1 MDIHQHAKTTPQ
13 GRLLMVRRLADGWT
27 VAKVAAALGVTART
41 VRKWQAR
48 HVAEGEAGLRDRSS
62 RPLASPRRL
71 GEAAE
76 AEILA
81 LRRQRLTGPAIA
93 RRLGRPGATVGLV
106 LRRHGLGRLAALDAK
121 PEIVRYQRE
130 RPSELIHLDIKKL
143 GKIDGVGHRPRRG
156 RSVSAG
162 AGACRRQRRSPATAE
177 ARNAAAAGISCT
189 SRSTTPRG
197 SPTRRSCPTS
207 ARRAPWPSSS
217 ARLPG
222 SPVWASRSSG

>member
-27 VAKVAAALGVTART
+27 VTEVAAALGVTART

-71 GEAAE
+71 GEVAE

-81 LRRQRLTGPAIA
+81 LRRRRLTGPAIA
-93 RRLGRPGATVGLV
+93 RRLGRPVATVGLV
-106 LRRHGLGRLAALDAK
+106 LRRHGLGRLAALDAR

-130 RPSELIHLDIKKL
+130 RPGELIHIDIKKL
-143 GKIDGVGHRPRRG
+143 GKIDGVGDRI
-156 RSVSAG
+156 
-162 AGACRRQRRSPATAE
+162 TA
-177 ARNAAAAGISCT
+177 A
-189 SRSTTPRG
+189 
-197 SPTRRSCPTS
+197 
-207 ARRAPWPSSS
+207 
-217 ARLPG
+217 
-222 SPVWASRSSG
+222 